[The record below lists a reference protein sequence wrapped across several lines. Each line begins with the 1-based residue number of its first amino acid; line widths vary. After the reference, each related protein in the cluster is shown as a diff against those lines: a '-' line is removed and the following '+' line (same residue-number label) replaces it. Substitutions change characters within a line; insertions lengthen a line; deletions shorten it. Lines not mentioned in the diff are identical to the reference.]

1 MSLFKSLNQ
10 YVAIEITFFFLVVQH
25 KFELYLKLK
34 ITHRFF
40 GGKRLPVIGFESSNF
55 FFFFFSTFLWSVYD
69 AERKFP
75 REFLFELR
83 IEFMNVCVC
92 L

>member
-55 FFFFFSTFLWSVYD
+55 FFFSFQLFFGVFMTQR
-69 AERKFP
+69 ENFP
-75 REFLFELR
+75 GNFYLS
-83 IEFMNVCVC
+83 
-92 L
+92 